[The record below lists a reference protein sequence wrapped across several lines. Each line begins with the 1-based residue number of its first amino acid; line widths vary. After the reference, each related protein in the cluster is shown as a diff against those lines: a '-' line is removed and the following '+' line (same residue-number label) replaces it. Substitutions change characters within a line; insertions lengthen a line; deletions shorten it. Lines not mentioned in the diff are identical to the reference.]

1 MAIAAAAWAS
11 SKTDSRSIEM
21 ADDSRLGRSSRSTSG
36 PRAEMQA
43 SDDALRAAFASV
55 PGPHPLDADSVNLA
69 LFAVGWDHLLRDL
82 RLGLPTHTA
91 HAVVGKLVADG
102 VRSAFA
108 LRNNLVHF
116 KKIILGI
123 HQTNI
128 LLVHDC
134 RRLSTFFRRG
144 YIRSSRYRALSD
156 ALCETEGALG
166 ALLDARR
173 FTKAPCSHSRC
184 AGVLALAL
192 PGSMKGY
199 RLLQEAVTEAVQAE
213 QLGRELEA
221 HLGACTARM
230 AALQAAQRGDSGF
243 AALVDTLSS
252 ELRLSPAS
260 AWFVR
265 CALIARGGAKALVVA
280 EEARKLTAA
289 MCCLLEACTKCAATL
304 ADGHERRLHGLS
316 RCLESL
322 VHWLAVISEGN
333 AEGRVLFVGTDGDL
347 ALGTTSF
354 VPRGFDGL
362 LKPFEA
368 VRALAD
374 GYSTQMVDRIAAEG
388 WPSGRGGRRG
398 ASECSHCALSL
409 PPTWVRDGVC
419 LGCEHRVRREG
430 RCPYGGIGRR
440 SKCDGRAWCAHDQR
454 CFICDGWSCG
464 ACRLLQGDGADVAA
478 AVEALQPLRL
488 FVDFDR
494 TLCSTRG
501 GSPLHGSHTVD
512 DDLVSLIS
520 QLEGRVHIVTRNVH
534 VDGIRSFLDGIGLTH
549 VPVHRV
555 PKPRSKAEVVCDPRW
570 AGGAEG
576 HGGGDGVVL
585 FVDDSISEHLRE
597 DIRSNERVVRFL
609 FSRTRSSAAST

>member
-1 MAIAAAAWAS
+1 M
-11 SKTDSRSIEM
+11 
-21 ADDSRLGRSSRSTSG
+21 
-36 PRAEMQA
+36 
-43 SDDALRAAFASV
+43 
-55 PGPHPLDADSVNLA
+55 
-69 LFAVGWDHLLRDL
+69 
-82 RLGLPTHTA
+82 
-91 HAVVGKLVADG
+91 
-102 VRSAFA
+102 
-108 LRNNLVHF
+108 
-116 KKIILGI
+116 
-123 HQTNI
+123 
-128 LLVHDC
+128 
-134 RRLSTFFRRG
+134 
-144 YIRSSRYRALSD
+144 
-156 ALCETEGALG
+156 
-166 ALLDARR
+166 
-173 FTKAPCSHSRC
+173 
-184 AGVLALAL
+184 
-192 PGSMKGY
+192 
-199 RLLQEAVTEAVQAE
+199 
-213 QLGRELEA
+213 
-221 HLGACTARM
+221 
-230 AALQAAQRGDSGF
+230 
-243 AALVDTLSS
+243 
-252 ELRLSPAS
+252 
-260 AWFVR
+260 
-265 CALIARGGAKALVVA
+265 
-280 EEARKLTAA
+280 
-289 MCCLLEACTKCAATL
+289 
-304 ADGHERRLHGLS
+304 
-316 RCLESL
+316 
-322 VHWLAVISEGN
+322 HWLAVISEGN

-388 WPSGRGGRRG
+388 WPRWILQWGANRGGVEGGGDGAGSGGGVDGAAAGAAGAAEASAAEAGAAEAGMAEAGAAAASGVGARGGRGGRRG

-488 FVDFDR
+488 FVDFDH

-576 HGGGDGVVL
+576 HGGGDGGQGGEGEASGVGGEGGGVGGEGGGVGGKGVVL